1 MRVLVTGAGGFVG
14 LHLVRR
20 FAAGGAEVDALVR
33 RPPDAATEAFL
44 GDHAARTSWR
54 FGDVTDRDACDRLVA
69 ERRPDVVVHAAAVT
83 FTGDQERAEPAR
95 VFDVNAGGTLNALE
109 AARRHGAGTFVYVSS
124 GGLYGAAPPVP
135 ALDETAEMRPVNM
148 YAVSKIASEHL
159 CGRYAALSELRVR
172 VGRLGTAYGPMER
185 ASGSRSNLSAVQQIV
200 SAAADGAGAAGAGA
214 AGAPLRV
221 AGAEIARDF
230 VHIDDVAEA
239 FWQLAVVPNLPELV
253 YNVGAPVSE
262 PLAVALDVVAAE
274 VPGFSWRPV
283 AAGEAADLR
292 QVSAQARAAMDVTR
306 LMRDTS
312 WRPRYPLAEGVHAY
326 LAWRRDHVNVV
337 ALAEATD

>member
-44 GDHAARTSWR
+44 GELGPRVAWH

-69 ERRPDVVVHAAAVT
+69 DRRPDIVVHAAAVT

-95 VFDVNAGGTLNALE
+95 VFDVNAGGTLNLLE
-109 AARRHGAGTFVYVSS
+109 AARRHGVGTFVYVSS
-124 GGLYGAAPPVP
+124 GGLYGAAPPTP
-135 ALDETAEMRPVNM
+135 ALDESAEMRPVNM
-148 YAVSKIASEHL
+148 YAVSKIASENL
-159 CGRYAALSELRVR
+159 CGRYAALSDLRVR

-185 ASGSRSNLSAVQQIV
+185 ASGSRSNLSAVQQILL
-200 SAAADGAGAAGAGA
+200 GA

-221 AGAEIARDF
+221 AGADIARDF

-239 FWQLAVVPNLPELV
+239 FWELAVAPDLPEHL

-274 VPGFSWRPV
+274 LPGFAWRAVP
-283 AAGEAADLR
+283 ADAEADLR
-292 QVSAQARAAMDVTR
+292 QVPAQARAAMDVTR
-306 LMRDTS
+306 LVRDTP
-312 WRPRYPLAEGVHAY
+312 WRPRYPLVDGVRAY
-326 LAWRRDHVNVV
+326 LAWRRAHADVV
-337 ALAEATD
+337 ALAEGSD

>member
-1 MRVLVTGAGGFVG
+1 MRALVTGAGGFVG

-44 GDHAARTSWR
+44 GDLAPRVAWH

-69 ERRPDVVVHAAAVT
+69 ERRPDTLVHAAAVT

-95 VFDVNAGGTLNALE
+95 VFDVNAGGTLNLLE
-109 AARRHGAGTFVYVSS
+109 AARRHGVATFVYVSS
-124 GGLYGAAPPVP
+124 GGLYGAAPPTP

-148 YAVSKIASEHL
+148 YAISKIASEHL
-159 CGRYAALSELRVR
+159 CGRYAALGDLRVR

-200 SAAADGAGAAGAGA
+200 RSAADAGPAA
-214 AGAPLRV
+214 APLRV

-239 FWQLAVVPNLPELV
+239 FWQLAVVPDLPELL

-262 PLAVALDVVAAE
+262 PLSVALDVVAAE
-274 VPGFSWRPV
+274 LPGFGWRPV
-283 AAGEAADLR
+283 PAEADADLR
-292 QVSAQARAAMDVTR
+292 QVPAQARAAMDVTR
-306 LMRDTS
+306 LLRDTP
-312 WRPRYPLAEGVHAY
+312 WRPRYPLVAGVRAY
-326 LAWRRDHVNVV
+326 LAWRRAHPELV
-337 ALAEATD
+337 ALAESAD

>member
-1 MRVLVTGAGGFVG
+1 MRALVTGAGGFVG

-33 RPPDAATEAFL
+33 RPPDAASEAFL
-44 GDHAARTSWR
+44 GELAARVAWR

-109 AARRHGAGTFVYVSS
+109 AARRHGVGTFVYVSS

-185 ASGSRSNLSAVQQIV
+185 ASGSRSNLSAVQQV
-200 SAAADGAGAAGAGA
+200 VRAAAEGSAGAGA
-214 AGAPLRV
+214 AGTPLRV

-239 FWQLAVVPNLPELV
+239 FWHLAVAPSLPELV

-262 PLAVALDVVAAE
+262 PLARALDVVAAE
-274 VPGFSWRPV
+274 LPGFSWRPV
-283 AAGEAADLR
+283 PDGEAADLR
-292 QVSAQARAAMDVTR
+292 QVAAQARAAMDVTR
-306 LMRDTS
+306 LLRDTP
-312 WRPRYPLAEGVHAY
+312 WRPRYPLAEGVRAY
-326 LAWRRDHVNVV
+326 LAWRRDHPDVV
-337 ALAEATD
+337 ALAEASD